1 MTISAWKT
9 YAVRRS
15 GSVGWPGNHNKNLED
30 RKNCEC
36 YVYRK
41 FKKNMSCFQIEVFF
55 VLFFSVFLLCS
66 LFIIHTFDY
75 HYNNKGAED
84 TCQQGVKINKTINI
98 TSWRNQDK
106 TPYWIFRKLFKSF
119 KLFGV
124 ISQSLFPLVT
134 YKITFASFRYLHSHK
149 AQTSLW
155 CCWVIWLSATTGYQ
169 KQTDL
174 TCTFSQ

>member
-1 MTISAWKT
+1 MLEKRTPCVVQGLWVDQVIITKIWKI
-9 YAVRRS
+9 ARIVNVMFIENS
-15 GSVGWPGNHNKNLED
+15 
-30 RKNCEC
+30 RKIC
-36 YVYRK
+36 RF
-41 FKKNMSCFQIEVFF
+41 FKLK
-55 VLFFSVFLLCS
+55 FFSCYFSLCFFCVHYLSFTLLT
-66 LFIIHTFDY
+66 IIITTKGQRTHV
-75 HYNNKGAED
+75 NK
-84 TCQQGVKINKTINI
+84 VSNINKIINI

-106 TPYWIFRKLFKSF
+106 TPYWIFRKLYKSF
-119 KLFGV
+119 MLFGV